1 MLKNMLDL
9 SNFESFFIKKSKEL
23 LVQFSFRSLDDKT
36 KDYVLRNTVGLVHSL
51 QEVTQLGNVHGEN
64 LHV

>member
-9 SNFESFFIKKSKEL
+9 SNFESFWLKSLKEL

-36 KDYVLRNTVGLVHSL
+36 KDYVLRNTVGLAHSL
-51 QEVTQLGNVHGEN
+51 QKVTQLGNIDGEN